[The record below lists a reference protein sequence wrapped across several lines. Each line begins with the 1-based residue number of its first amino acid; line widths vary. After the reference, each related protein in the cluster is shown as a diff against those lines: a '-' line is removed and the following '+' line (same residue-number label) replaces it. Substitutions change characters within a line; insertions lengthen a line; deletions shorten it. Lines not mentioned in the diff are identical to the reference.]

1 MAKSKELHEKDIID
15 VIKKHK
21 VTNISH
27 IFVFYTDCN
36 RATFYNL
43 DLDKLDS
50 IKEAIKTN
58 RAKACS
64 FMLSKWIASDR
75 DALQISAF
83 KILCS
88 DEERKALSMAFTDNK
103 HTIEKPILPEWMKEG
118 DD

>member
-58 RAKACS
+58 RAKASS
-64 FMLSKWIASDR
+64 FMLSKWIA
-75 DALQISAF
+75 
-83 KILCS
+83 
-88 DEERKALSMAFTDNK
+88 
-103 HTIEKPILPEWMKEG
+103 
-118 DD
+118 